1 MDEVICLSSDDSD
14 LEIVGSYDAFA
25 RSEPPPPL
33 SEVRVD
39 VDAVNVNI
47 PRHYIDLTDPRWACP
62 ELKVHLRLKLPDIPG
77 ADVTATR
84 DKETGPE
91 TKGCLPNGDR
101 RFDGI
106 LSMNNVLN
114 EQGFKRPEKT
124 SGVSRASPPQQDC
137 GPQRPKKRRLS
148 SPRRAQMQNLATQ
161 PTQDAA
167 EERLDRSA
175 SPGSRAKNP
184 TTSGRRVEP
193 STDSPR
199 MPLGFKRSDN
209 GETERCSTSLEATP
223 SSLNLS
229 RLKCADP
236 PGLPGAME
244 SATEGNETP
253 QEQTKELLQGQATQR
268 LQIPA
273 DCPKVTEG
281 HDDGTSGQRRTTQN
295 EPDGFHSSDVSPSPA
310 STSSSQDRTQ
320 DEDVC
325 SSLEQLDAED
335 SEPGQ
340 RRLSDPPSRRSPRSR
355 RADSVSL
362 ASFSPLNHTNPGG
375 ESPGPDHTPGESP
388 SEWQLETAS
397 YSEEAGADS
406 PTWLPWPGE
415 ADGEDRVCRDFRA
428 VSREERRYV
437 CPVALKK
444 LMAGHRRVLIDRD
457 DENPKA
463 CEVLCPQSLSQ
474 VYSTIEENYPEA
486 TLQQLSDLLQPGY
499 YPPKDITSHLLQGIL
514 LDPHCPYHLCVQAFN
529 LLMRTQ
535 RHHRANR
542 SLVPWD
548 WELLS
553 SVLSTHLEHSSEQ
566 NGGKQKHRWEVVH
579 MFLEYCMQ
587 TLEDDFIAR
596 SASFS
601 LSHSL
606 AKASLSCDRQFS
618 RVRDVIKWLF
628 CVIMKTTENEDSK
641 EGIKMKDNQIRIV
654 SVFQRMLSLA
664 LEVDR
669 SPTLTSAKLSQELFH
684 MVLSHMPLRA
694 HRMLLLETLQSKLL
708 RCKLLEQLLDY
719 ACPQKVSLP
728 MSLSLLLHFLKT
740 CTLAADP
747 TDGLERWQRWEEL
760 INLLWMLLVSYSKA
774 MKGHLTSSTSE
785 QICKGGTLV
794 YKPADMLTK
803 SAVKDAMDA
812 FLSRS
817 QADIGGALPLHVEE
831 SLTYLQDHLLDVCQS

>member
-62 ELKVHLRLKLPDIPG
+62 ELKVHLRLKLPDIPA
-77 ADVTATR
+77 ADATATG
-84 DKETGPE
+84 DKETAPE

-106 LSMNNVLN
+106 LSMSNVLN

-137 GPQRPKKRRLS
+137 GPQCAKKRRLS
-148 SPRRAQMQNLATQ
+148 SPPPAQKQNLAT
-161 PTQDAA
+161 PPSQDAA
-167 EERLDRSA
+167 EERPDGSA
-175 SPGSRAKNP
+175 SPGSRAESP
-184 TTSGRRVEP
+184 TARVQP
-193 STDSPR
+193 SKDSPR
-199 MPLGFKRSDN
+199 TPLAFKRSHN
-209 GETERCSTSLEATP
+209 SEAERCSTGLEAAP

-229 RLKCADP
+229 RLKCAEP
-236 PGLPGAME
+236 
-244 SATEGNETP
+244 ATAGNETP
-253 QEQTKELLQGQATQR
+253 QEQTKELLRDEATQR

-273 DCPKVTEG
+273 DCPKATEG
-281 HDDGTSGQRRTTQN
+281 HDDDATSGQRRTTQN

-310 STSSSQDRTQ
+310 STSSSPDKTQ
-320 DEDVC
+320 EEDVR
-325 SSLEQLDAED
+325 SSSEQLDAENA
-335 SEPGQ
+335 EPAPPC
-340 RRLSDPPSRRSPRSR
+340 LSDAPSRRSPRSLK
-355 RADSVSL
+355 ADSDSL
-362 ASFSPLNHTNPGG
+362 ASFPPLNHTSPGG
-375 ESPGPDHTPGESP
+375 ESPGPDHAPGDSP
-388 SEWQLETAS
+388 SDWHLETAS

-406 PTWLPWPGE
+406 LTWLPWQGE
-415 ADGEDRVCRDFRA
+415 ADGEDRLCRDFRA

-553 SVLSTHLEHSSEQ
+553 SVLSNHLEHSSEQ
-566 NGGKQKHRWEVVH
+566 NGGKPKHRWEVVH

-596 SASFS
+596 SASLS

-728 MSLSLLLHFLKT
+728 MSLSLLLHFLRT

-803 SAVKDAMDA
+803 SAVNEAMDA

-817 QADIGGALPLHVEE
+817 QADIGRALPLHVEE